1 MCIDACCYS
10 FVSDN
15 DADDHDASQM
25 SDNDSDKS
33 SPLTA
38 SLVQPTKVRITNSK
52 HLMAPLMPIKSVDQ

>member
-1 MCIDACCYS
+1 MCIDTCCYS

-15 DADDHDASQM
+15 DADDRDASQM

-52 HLMAPLMPIKSVDQ
+52 HCMATLTPVKSVVQ